1 MSTSIEKQLNESRRD
16 ALLAMYLHEVVPQDE
31 TLRELDLSN
40 RIETANDVYEYL
52 LLDVLVSQDVPTSPV
67 ACAIASMQQY
77 IHGILLGMEP
87 GQTVFDLSDEQLSEW
102 KLEMNQY
109 PLWAAVQQLHYFP
122 SIYMDPTLRL
132 TKTDNFE
139 QFENDINQ
147 NQIQPDT
154 VQTAVLAYL
163 ARFEEIANLRV
174 VNGYIDGEDFANS
187 TYYFVGKS
195 PAENAYYWRTL
206 DMARRPAIGPASDPA
221 KPPHKYD
228 KPLPDA
234 WSDWKKATVPIS
246 TKALEHTIRPVW
258 FNKRLFV
265 FWAEVTTTDSD
276 AMPPASPPPEGQQPP
291 PNTQTN
297 PMFRLFGSYK
307 KYDDTWS
314 TPQVYIENYSTT
326 RELREMDPH
335 LLEQGT
341 DTIAVFDHSTTP
353 ESLFLAIYANH
364 HHGGADN
371 GTQDS
376 YSLLRTVRIDKNFL
390 ITPLFPSVGYV
401 QGTKAQAPGISN
413 IEEGHVRMV
422 CHLFAHE
429 AAGKGRFQ
437 YWLPTGSHEFGN
449 VTAASPKID
458 KDTWDFKDWQA
469 SVRSSDSSTVSYDRS
484 SSKISITSRLAD
496 NFPSTTKI
504 TISLKDSTNELIEII
519 LVVNAYETTKWIKL
533 LDGSQLKATGTDFL
547 NNNHPFSSFTG
558 SPRNIYS
565 LIVDDNGQDWF
576 YHYPIDEGQVGSI
589 SGNFILKELLDAII
603 NDPDSIKIDTMIKY
617 YFAGD
622 SKRTLR
628 ITSTAITLDGPYYFR
643 HVILHPMD
651 VTTTPVSFTQMR
663 VLHESATTPFINSQD
678 TLTFE
683 IPINQKTRRPDT
695 WPVIWP
701 DEDVHVSIPLIHGIT
716 VYKRTPGVV
725 IGTYYYVGSALK
737 TVSVGWTENPDVTPQ
752 IAPWIDHMASPTL
765 GNAEFI
771 DFYGSSISNN
781 DADNE
786 ERAPIRMNT
795 TFARN
800 LIQRAEAGIDVL
812 LDWDTQHLS
821 EPPMAPHLS
830 EEPMDFSGAYYLYF
844 LELFL
849 YMPWL
854 VSYRLNQEQQYDEAE
869 RWLAYLFDP
878 MRQKGD
884 KGHPPYW
891 NVVPIA
897 PEEASTSG
905 VEMSHATLWPNDPH
919 QIGLSHPVHIR
930 KALYLLLLDIKL
942 NRADHA
948 YLQLTPDSL
957 SEAKLQYVQ
966 VLDYLGPRPD
976 VRQVDSW
983 EPITLQALSTAKN
996 TGLRVFEERL
1006 LTFNQQQI
1014 DDPLPDFGGPHPEAV
1029 PLLCLRPF
1037 AEDPSLPTVDN
1048 PYLRL
1053 PFNPELIMRWDHAE
1067 GRLYNLRHNLD
1078 PAGKP
1083 LHLPLFAPPLD
1094 PRALLAAYNQGL
1106 SGAGLNQLLNPQI
1119 PPYRFSVMYAHALN
1133 LTQQVIEFGTTLL
1146 SLIER
1151 KEQAQYLELQQQHAW
1166 SLAQDAL
1173 NVQRQALQVDEKNRA
1188 ALMASRRV
1196 VRGRLDYYSQLA
1208 DEFMSPLELIASYL
1222 PLSARVLAGVAG
1234 VALSAASATKT
1245 APNVGGLFAA
1255 AGAGF
1260 AAGAVFGGGQRLEG
1274 PQESAGTA
1282 NLSQSDV
1289 TNSVSQS
1296 LHQTAIY
1303 QRRQQEWTQARNQA
1317 ELELAQIDAQLD
1329 VYTEQHKATL
1339 LQVTMAQT
1347 SLNQARKTYE
1357 FLTRSD
1363 RFSKAQTYDWLNGQF
1378 ATFYF
1383 NAYSSA
1389 LSLCQ
1394 AAEACWRYEEANY
1407 HRPPAF
1413 TGGTWNA
1420 TYRGLGAGES
1430 LKQGLLKLQADHLL
1444 QDVRELEIR
1453 KTVSLSQIKGKDP
1466 SQNLNKDWTGIQKDL
1481 TDNGACEFELT
1492 QKMFDDDY
1500 PGHYRRRIKSIS
1512 LTLPVTVGP
1521 YEDIRAILSQTYSR
1535 VEMSPTLGQTPKDN
1549 LRSSQ
1554 QIALSTG
1561 VDDSGMF
1568 TLNFQ
1573 DDRYLP
1579 FEYTGAVSKWQLR
1592 FPNHNNQAHIIESAT
1607 DIILHV
1613 SYTAVDGGSL

>member
-16 ALLAMYLHEVVPQDE
+16 ALLAMYLHEVVPQDP
-31 TLRELDLSN
+31 TLIDLQLSH

-87 GQTVFDLSDEQLSEW
+87 GQTVYDLSDEQLEHW
-102 KLEMNQY
+102 RLEMNQY

-132 TKTDNFE
+132 TKTDHFE

-147 NQIQPDT
+147 NQIQPGT
-154 VQTAVLAYL
+154 VQSAVLAYL
-163 ARFEEIANLRV
+163 ARFEEIANLRC

-206 DMARRPAIGPASDPA
+206 DMSRRPAIDPASNGP
-221 KPPHKYD
+221 KYD

-234 WSDWKKATVPIS
+234 WTDWKKANVPIS
-246 TKALEHTIRPVW
+246 NIAIEHTIRPVW

-265 FWAEVTTTDSD
+265 FWAEVTTNDAD
-276 AMPPASPPPEGQQPP
+276 AMPSFTPPDGSTGPVPDIQ
-291 PNTQTN
+291 NN
-297 PMFRLFGSYK
+297 PKFRLYGSYK

-314 TPQVYIENYSTT
+314 TPQVYIEHYST
-326 RELREMDPH
+326 RKELYEMDSH

-341 DTIAVFDHSTTP
+341 DTIAVYDHSTTP

-364 HHGGADN
+364 HHGGANN
-371 GTQDS
+371 GTRDS
-376 YSLLRTVRIDKNFL
+376 YSFLRTLRMDKNFNMA
-390 ITPLFPSVGYV
+390 PLFPAAGYV
-401 QGTKAQAPGISN
+401 EDPGQAKEANLADID
-413 IEEGHVRMV
+413 EDRVRLV
-422 CHLFAHE
+422 GHLFAHE
-429 AAGKGRFQ
+429 SAGKGRFQ
-437 YWLPTGSHEFGN
+437 YWLPTSTPEFGN
-449 VTAASPKID
+449 PSPSTPITTSEVWNYQGTQVRID
-458 KDTWDFKDWQA
+458 N
-469 SVRSSDSSTVSYDRS
+469 SVDQVNYDRS
-484 SSKISITSRLAD
+484 KSVINIRTQINARFED
-496 NFPSTTKI
+496 RTTFQIKV
-504 TISLKDSTNELIEII
+504 KDGATVLFELT
-519 LVVNAYETTKWIKL
+519 LVINAYQQGTWIDL
-533 LDGSQLKATGTDFL
+533 LEGSTLKATGTDFFNTKANDYKFELDPSPMKKMIVNWGEDHKFKLPQIARGATENLVSKSIHRDAL
-547 NNNHPFSSFTG
+547 NLMLFGGMTVRGKLVSLIGGNKNLAISAMEITGDGPHEFRQVILYPLSVTGTKFPPESFTDM
-558 SPRNIYS
+558 R
-565 LIVDDNGQDWF
+565 
-576 YHYPIDEGQVGSI
+576 
-589 SGNFILKELLDAII
+589 LL
-603 NDPDSIKIDTMIKY
+603 
-617 YFAGD
+617 
-622 SKRTLR
+622 
-628 ITSTAITLDGPYYFR
+628 
-643 HVILHPMD
+643 HV
-651 VTTTPVSFTQMR
+651 
-663 VLHESATTPFINSQD
+663 SALSSSVETWD
-678 TLTFE
+678 TLSVQ
-683 IPINQKTRRPDT
+683 IPINQETKLPEGWLVD
-695 WPVIWP
+695 WPAG
-701 DEDVHVSIPLIHGIT
+701 HNSIPLIHGVA
-716 VYKRTPGVV
+716 VYKREGLINPQ
-725 IGTYYYVGSALK
+725 YVYQGSALK
-737 TVSVGWTENPDVTPQ
+737 MLSVGWQASTTIEPQ
-752 IAPWIDHMASPTL
+752 VAPWIDHMESPTL

-771 DFYGSSISNN
+771 DFYGSSIQFS
-781 DADNE
+781 DKPSPQVD
-786 ERAPIRMNT
+786 RAPIRMNT

-800 LIQRAEAGIDVL
+800 LIQRAEAGMDEL
-812 LDWDTQHLS
+812 LTWETQHLA
-821 EPPMAPHLS
+821 EPPMHPYLPD
-830 EEPMDFSGAYYLYF
+830 EPMDFKGAYYLYF

-854 VSYRLNQEQQYDEAE
+854 VAYRLNQEQQYDEAE

-878 MRQKGD
+878 MRQRGD
-884 KGHPPYW
+884 SGHPPYW
-891 NVVPIA
+891 NAVPIA
-897 PEEASTSG
+897 PEHATNETP
-905 VEMSHATLWPNDPH
+905 EMSHATLWPNDPH

-957 SEAKLQYVQ
+957 TEAKLHYVQ

-983 EPITLQALSTAKN
+983 DPITLQDLSTATN
-996 TGLRVFEERL
+996 TGLREFEERL
-1006 LTFNQQQI
+1006 LEQRQQLI
-1014 DDPLPDFGGPHPEAV
+1014 DNPLPDFAGPHPEAV
-1029 PLLCLRPF
+1029 PLLCLRPYS
-1037 AEDPSLPTVDN
+1037 EDPTLPTVDN
-1048 PYLRL
+1048 PHLRL

-1083 LHLPLFAPPLD
+1083 LHLPLFANPLD
-1094 PRALLAAYNQGL
+1094 PRALLAAYGQGL
-1106 SGAGLNQLLNPQI
+1106 SGASQNQFLNPDI
-1119 PPYRFSVMYAHALN
+1119 PPYRFSVICAHAL
-1133 LTQQVIEFGTTLL
+1133 TAAEQVIQFGNTLL
-1146 SLIER
+1146 SLTER

-1173 NVQRQALQVDEKNRA
+1173 NVQRQALQVDEKSRA
-1188 ALMASRRV
+1188 ALMASRKV
-1196 VRGRLDYYSQLA
+1196 VTERFNYYAERA
-1208 DEFMSPLELIASYL
+1208 DEYMSAVEGIAVAL
-1222 PLSARVLAGVAG
+1222 PLAGRILTASAGSIKASGEVAKIAPNTYGAGVFAG
-1234 VALSAASATKT
+1234 
-1245 APNVGGLFAA
+1245 PGGVGSSFA
-1255 AGAGF
+1255 
-1260 AAGAVFGGGQRLEG
+1260 GGGQRLEA
-1274 PQESAGTA
+1274 PAEAASTA
-1282 NLSQSDV
+1282 NFTAAEMSFLASQALFQVESF
-1289 TNSVSQS
+1289 
-1296 LHQTAIY
+1296 
-1303 QRRQQEWTQARNQA
+1303 RRRHQEWEQARNQA
-1317 ELELAQIDAQLD
+1317 ELELAQINAQLD
-1329 VYTEQHKATL
+1329 VNTEQHKATL

-1357 FLTRSD
+1357 FLTSSE
-1363 RFSKAQTYDWLNGQF
+1363 RFTKAQTYDWLNGQF

-1394 AAEACWRYEEANY
+1394 AAEACWRYEEADY

-1444 QDVRELEIR
+1444 QDERELEIR
-1453 KTVSLSQIKGKDP
+1453 KTVSLSQLKGKDP
-1466 SQNLNKDWTGIQKDL
+1466 ASTLNKDWTGIQKDL
-1481 TDNGACEFELT
+1481 EDNGACEFELT

-1535 VEMSPTLGQTPKDN
+1535 VEMSPAPGQTPKDN

-1579 FEYTGAVSKWQLR
+1579 FEYNGAVSKWQLR
-1592 FPNHNNQAHIIESAT
+1592 FPNHNNQLQKFESAT
-1607 DIILHV
+1607 DIILHL